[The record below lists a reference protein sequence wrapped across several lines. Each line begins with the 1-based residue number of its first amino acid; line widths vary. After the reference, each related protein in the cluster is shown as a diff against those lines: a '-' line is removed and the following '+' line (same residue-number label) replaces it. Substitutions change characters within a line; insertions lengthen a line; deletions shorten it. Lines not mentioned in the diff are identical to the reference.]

1 MQLGRRRIDGMVE
14 DHFQTTFDGPSV
26 RHGED
31 YPPVSSPVEEGSSGK
46 TSLVPDET
54 SVKAKVDRLLSEAG
68 LSLSEPTQF
77 ELMVMAI
84 NRIEGAH
91 QDETNRG
98 LALLV
103 REGKISREQSMRL
116 AIAHAKQV

>member
-1 MQLGRRRIDGMVE
+1 M
-14 DHFQTTFDGPSV
+14 
-26 RHGED
+26 
-31 YPPVSSPVEEGSSGK
+31 
-46 TSLVPDET
+46 
-54 SVKAKVDRLLSEAG
+54 
-68 LSLSEPTQF
+68 SLSEPTQF

>member
-1 MQLGRRRIDGMVE
+1 MKI
-14 DHFQTTFDGPSV
+14 
-26 RHGED
+26 
-31 YPPVSSPVEEGSSGK
+31 
-46 TSLVPDET
+46 
-54 SVKAKVDRLLSEAG
+54 KVDRLLMEAG
-68 LSLSEPTQF
+68 LSLGEPTQL
-77 ELMVMAI
+77 ENLVMAI

-103 REGKISREQSMRL
+103 REGRISREQSMRL

>member
-1 MQLGRRRIDGMVE
+1 MAAANSALAPHWPRGGLGTESG
-14 DHFQTTFDGPSV
+14 
-26 RHGED
+26 
-31 YPPVSSPVEEGSSGK
+31 SPFEE
-46 TSLVPDET
+46 T
-54 SVKAKVDRLLSEAG
+54 VKIKVDRLLMEAG
-68 LSLSEPTQF
+68 LSLGEPTQL
-77 ELMVMAI
+77 ENLVMAI

-103 REGKISREQSMRL
+103 REGRISREQSMRL

>member
-1 MQLGRRRIDGMVE
+1 MVE